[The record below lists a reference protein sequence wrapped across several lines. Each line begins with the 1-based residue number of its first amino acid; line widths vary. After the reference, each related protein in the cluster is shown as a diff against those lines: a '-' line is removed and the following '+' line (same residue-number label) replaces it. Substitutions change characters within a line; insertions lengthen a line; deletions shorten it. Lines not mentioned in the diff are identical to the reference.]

1 VSRDNTTGE
10 VSLEGGALVIADSG
24 VCCIDEFDKMEEG
37 DRSAIH
43 EVGTYLRG
51 N

>member
-1 VSRDNTTGE
+1 V
-10 VSLEGGALVIADSG
+10 LQVIADSG

-43 EVGTYLRG
+43 EVMEQQTVSKVKPLMGKY
-51 N
+51 